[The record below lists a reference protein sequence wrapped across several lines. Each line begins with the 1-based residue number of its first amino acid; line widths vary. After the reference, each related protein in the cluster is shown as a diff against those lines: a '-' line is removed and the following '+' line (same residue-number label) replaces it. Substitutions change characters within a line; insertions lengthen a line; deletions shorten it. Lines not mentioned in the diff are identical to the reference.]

1 MSTSTS
7 NSSFDDSSSDQFP
20 RLELSDAGKELEQ
33 LEAQRKA
40 IDAKIAAELARQ
52 QMIMEGTE
60 TMPNAKGNFEA
71 LENNALIVNS
81 LCSKV
86 EELSRK
92 CAQLEKKQ
100 KEEDK
105 LSKVEAENRML
116 KAELKHRE
124 TMDELKEMK
133 TKVAKMEQQENALVG
148 QIQKLEEGQK
158 QCLDKCAELE
168 KELARKY
175 ICIGQ
180 FAKHLERID
189 GMEAQI
195 NGLKEMQKGTLSTTV
210 QGHKNISEGS
220 SNSANE
226 NGIKIYIKMMT
237 GKTITLRDV
246 YPSSTIEQI
255 KDKIT
260 LSEGIP
266 IDQQRLVFAE
276 EQLFDGR
283 TLKDYNIR
291 DGAKIHFVMRLCGYP
306 GLKWPNA
313 FGTEPSTTQNAWNCD
328 KIDINRCRTV
338 FELRKREHA
347 KTEQVVGRDGGRRKK
362 SDERHRRLTA
372 GARRASANQSTA
384 CGSRADFFR
393 SP

>member
-20 RLELSDAGKELEQ
+20 RLELSDAGKEFEQ

-71 LENNALIVNS
+71 LANNALVVNS

-133 TKVAKMEQQENALVG
+133 TKVAKMEQQEYALVG

-195 NGLKEMQKGTLSTTV
+195 NGLNEIQKGNLSTTV
-210 QGHKNISEGS
+210 QGDKNISEGS

-246 YPSSTIEQI
+246 HPSSTIEQI

-291 DGAKIHFVMRLCGYP
+291 DGAKIHFVMRLCG
-306 GLKWPNA
+306 
-313 FGTEPSTTQNAWNCD
+313 C
-328 KIDINRCRTV
+328 
-338 FELRKREHA
+338 
-347 KTEQVVGRDGGRRKK
+347 
-362 SDERHRRLTA
+362 
-372 GARRASANQSTA
+372 
-384 CGSRADFFR
+384 
-393 SP
+393 